1 QASVTTEEIAMGK
14 ADLNDRACDAS
25 VAIALVIPGGKVDFI
40 LLDEPTANLDEERKK
55 SLVKVI
61 SQLNPQSG
69 ASPLKQIIVITHD
82 REIFDDA
89 DVNEVYRFEKT
100 SNGSSVSR
108 E

>member
-1 QASVTTEEIAMGK
+1 MANLMG
-14 ADLNDRACDAS
+14 
-25 VAIALVIPGGKVDFI
+25 GGRVDFI

-89 DVNEVYRFEKT
+89 NVNEVYRFEKT